1 MPESRIK
8 KRKPC
13 GKNKDDLSIFGQPKN
28 KDDLP
33 IFGQPN
39 NKDDLSI
46 FGQPKNKDDLSI
58 FSQPKNKD
66 DLSIFGQ
73 TKNKNGKTNLLNYLC
88 ICTWCDFKE
97 HIFILIIYI
106 DSR

>member
-1 MPESRIK
+1 MQESRIK

-28 KDDLP
+28 KDDL
-33 IFGQPN
+33 
-39 NKDDLSI
+39 SS

-58 FSQPKNKD
+58 FGQPKNKD

-97 HIFILIIYI
+97 
-106 DSR
+106 